1 MADKY
6 RIMIVDDSPNDI
18 RVVMTMLSDEFAVLA
33 ATSGEKALQ
42 IAERTPQPDA
52 ILMDVEM
59 PGMNGYQTCEALKNN
74 PETANIPVV
83 MLSSHSVE
91 EVGKTGDAVGAS
103 GYLSKPVQSA
113 DLIGVL
119 HGLLSG

>member
-74 PETANIPVV
+74 HETANIPVV

-91 EVGKTGDAVGAS
+91 EVRKTGDAVGAS